1 MWYVVTAIVSVTLT
15 YWFNTRLEPIKLAIS
30 YETRRREIMFS
41 KLYDKQLA
49 AYEAL
54 SIHVGELIAA
64 LARMVSVL
72 KFIPP
77 HRDPE
82 EALMEMDEEHRN
94 AVLEALKGCQQA
106 LQLNRIYLDKALFDR
121 IQKMY
126 WTVNGIFVEHLRVSV
141 DSNPSNKNRMD
152 LELSLQGHIDWLRAD
167 YDSIVEHFNSL
178 LRESQPSQRDTF
190 VIAFTKSWPFIEPM
204 TIPLPHC
211 SSQTQK
217 PPVTCGREAD
227 SF

>member
-94 AVLEALKGCQQA
+94 AVLEALKGCQ
-106 LQLNRIYLDKALFDR
+106 
-121 IQKMY
+121 
-126 WTVNGIFVEHLRVSV
+126 HLR
-141 DSNPSNKNRMD
+141 
-152 LELSLQGHIDWLRAD
+152 RA
-167 YDSIVEHFNSL
+167 SPGVCRLKPE
-178 LRESQPSQRDTF
+178 QQ
-190 VIAFTKSWPFIEPM
+190 EPHGFG
-204 TIPLPHC
+204 TLTSRAH
-211 SSQTQK
+211 
-217 PPVTCGREAD
+217 
-227 SF
+227 